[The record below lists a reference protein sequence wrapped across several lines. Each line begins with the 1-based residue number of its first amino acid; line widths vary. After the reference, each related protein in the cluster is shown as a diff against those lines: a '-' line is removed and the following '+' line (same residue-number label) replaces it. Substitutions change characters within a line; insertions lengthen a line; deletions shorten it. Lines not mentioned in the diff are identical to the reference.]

1 MVRTT
6 QRQTRTPVLDPLH
19 LSIIELNSHGR
30 SEAVRLENSYE
41 STRQDSVGYA
51 LLHQQ
56 WTWRTIRDIQK
67 ATVGVNASFRTAS
80 GIYRVPDKGI
90 RLRD

>member
-6 QRQTRTPVLDPLH
+6 QRQTRTPVLDPL
-19 LSIIELNSHGR
+19 LELNSHGR